1 MTALLHLLRTNRPF
15 YLTYAVLLLAVGGL
29 QLAFSQTS
37 LMQWV
42 NARNSPAA
50 DLFFAYATYLG
61 DGAFFAVVIL
71 ALLLRSYRWA
81 IKSGAAFLLTT
92 LVAQGLKRL
101 VFADRLRP
109 AKFFEENSLSFR
121 AVDGVELAHY
131 HSFPSGHSTSAF
143 ALFCLLALIV
153 KDKRWGYVFALLA
166 ALAAYSRVYLFQ
178 HFVEDVYAGSLLG
191 VGCSTLIFSFL
202 HNHWTRKPKDW
213 LDRSLLNRDG
223 EDSEGFEDESKKRI
237 V

>member
-1 MTALLHLLRTNRPF
+1 MNSLLQLLRANRPF
-15 YLTYAVLLLAVGGL
+15 YLTYAGLLLAAGGL
-29 QLAFSQTS
+29 QLAFTQTE

-42 NARNSPAA
+42 NARNTPAA
-50 DLFFAYATYLG
+50 DRFFTYATYLG

-81 IKSGAAFLLTT
+81 IKCMATFLLTT

-109 AKFFEENSLSFR
+109 AKFFEEQSLNFR
-121 AVDGVELAHY
+121 YVEGVELAHY

-143 ALFCLLALIV
+143 ALFCLLALLV
-153 KDKRWGYVFALLA
+153 KDKRWGYAFAVLA

-178 HFVEDVYAGSLLG
+178 HFVEDVYAGSMLG
-191 VGCSTLIFSFL
+191 VVCSTLIFSL
-202 HNHWTRKPKDW
+202 LNSYWTRRPKDW
-213 LDRSLLNRDG
+213 LDRSLFR
-223 EDSEGFEDESKKRI
+223 R
-237 V
+237 

>member
-1 MTALLHLLRTNRPF
+1 MTALLHLLRANRPF
-15 YLTYAVLLLAVGGL
+15 YLTYALLLLLVGGL
-29 QLAFSQTS
+29 QLAFSPTE

-42 NARNSPAA
+42 NARNTPAA
-50 DLFFAYATYLG
+50 DVFFTYATYLG

-81 IKSGAAFLLTT
+81 IKSVAAFLLTT

-109 AKFFEENSLSFR
+109 AKFFEGKSGFR
-121 AVDGVELAHY
+121 YVEGVELAHY

-153 KDKRWGYVFALLA
+153 KDKRWGYAFAVLA

-178 HFVEDVYAGSLLG
+178 HFVEDVYAGSVLG
-191 VGCSTLIFSFL
+191 VVCSTLIFAAL
-202 HNHWTRKPKDW
+202 QNYWTRKPKDW
-213 LDRSLLNRDG
+213 LDRSLL
-223 EDSEGFEDESKKRI
+223 KRKEP
-237 V
+237 